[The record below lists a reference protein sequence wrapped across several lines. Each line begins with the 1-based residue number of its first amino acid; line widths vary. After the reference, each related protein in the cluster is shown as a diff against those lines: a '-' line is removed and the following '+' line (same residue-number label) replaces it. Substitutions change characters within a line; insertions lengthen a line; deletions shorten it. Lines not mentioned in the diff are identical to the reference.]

1 MSSEVKLP
9 NYRRSLGHFMKGFA
23 YPKTGYLSA
32 ILFSCLLLFGVM
44 QIFASLPAVASD
56 LSKNESIVED
66 SVSTN
71 SVSSSESIFNA
82 SSLPRIHPH
91 MSGEKGIF
99 ANAYLIETAHGVV
112 AIDSTL
118 TVNESKALRSELE
131 SIKKPLLAIIL
142 THPHPDHVAGVTNLI
157 TSPNVPII
165 SLKSVA
171 RIMQATEDAK
181 RIQWTPLYGKE
192 WISKWTFPNQYV
204 KDLDTVAFDGLT
216 YKVYDIGAGG
226 DSNANSIWILK
237 NGSNVAFVGDLVFN
251 GYHPYIADDHIS
263 DWLKNLEKARQL
275 LANVSTIYPG
285 HGRAGSLDLLQSQKE
300 YLLAYSDVVEE
311 LSHGNT
317 TLTENAKKELSQRM
331 EKFLPGAGLPF
342 LIALSADPVAAE
354 LLASK

>member
-1 MSSEVKLP
+1 MNSQDKRP
-9 NYRRSLGHFMKGFA
+9 DFRRSFGRLKKGLA
-23 YPKTGYLSA
+23 YAKTGYMPA

-44 QIFASLPAVASD
+44 QIFASPRAVASD
-56 LSKNESIVED
+56 LSEKESVLND
-66 SVSTN
+66 SVSTY

-82 SSLPRIHPH
+82 SSLPRIHIH

-99 ANAYLIETAHGVV
+99 ANAYLIETDHGVV
-112 AIDSTL
+112 VIDSTL

-142 THPHPDHVAGVTNLI
+142 THPHPDHVAGVTNLV

-165 SLKSVA
+165 SLESVA
-171 RIMQATEDAK
+171 RIMHATEDAK
-181 RIQWTPLYGKE
+181 RIQWTPVYGKE
-192 WISKWTFPNQYV
+192 WISKWTYPNQYV
-204 KDLDTVAFDGLT
+204 KDLDTVTFDGLT

-285 HGRAGSLDLLQSQKE
+285 HGRAGSIDLLQSQEE
-300 YLLAYSDVVEE
+300 YLLAYSDVVKE

-342 LIALSADPVAAE
+342 LITLSADPVAAE
-354 LLASK
+354 LSASK